1 MHCTTRSF
9 SLWHGHQPF
18 VATRQSPISR
28 RSPVFCVWVKNATY
42 TLEAG
47 VLWEEAWD
55 TDKRLMNA
63 IMERAPWRAVLTCM
77 QLKPEEHREIRQ
89 VRNLC
94 GILVRSSIPRA
105 LCLGC
110 RCPAPC
116 SCVPTSNPLS
126 GTSLGQEPEL

>member
-1 MHCTTRSF
+1 MHCTKSF

-18 VATRQSPISR
+18 VATHQSPISCR
-28 RSPVFCVWVKNATY
+28 PPVFCVWVKNATY

-55 TDKRLMNA
+55 MDKQLTNV
-63 IMERAPWRAVLTCM
+63 IMERAPWRAVRTCM
-77 QLKPEEHREIRQ
+77 EHREIRQ

-94 GILVRSSIPRA
+94 GILVQSSIPRT

-110 RCPAPC
+110 RCPASG
-116 SCVPTSNPLS
+116 SCLPTSNPLS
-126 GTSLGQEPEL
+126 SVSLGQEPEL